1 MRANGG
7 GHMTECC
14 SASFAV
20 CVARR
25 MSEVSAAV
33 SGLRLQQPAAQVD
46 EMEDVRWFQ
55 RYVP

>member
-1 MRANGG
+1 
-7 GHMTECC
+7 MTECC